1 MATAFGG
8 NMTYFIDRRLNGKN
22 KSAVNRQRFLR
33 RYKSQIKQS
42 IAEAINKR
50 SVTDV
55 DSGES
60 VSIPIEDINEPM
72 FHQGRGGLR
81 HRVHPGNDHFVQN
94 DRIERPPGGGGGGSG
109 QGDASKDGE
118 GEDEFSF
125 QISKDEYLDLLF
137 EDLALPNLQKNQ
149 FRQLTEYKTHRSG
162 YTSNGVPANI
172 SVVRSLQNSLARRT
186 AMTAGKKR
194 ELRALEST
202 LSEVENSEP
211 AQLLEEE
218 RLRKEIAELRQKIA
232 KTPFIDTFDLRYKN
246 YERRPEPSSQAVMF
260 CLMDVSGSMDQA
272 TKDMAK
278 RFYILLYLFLSRT
291 YKNVD
296 VVYIRHH
303 TQAKEVD
310 EQEFFYSQETGGTIV
325 SSALKLMD
333 EVIQERYDPAQWNIY
348 AAQASD
354 GDNWADD
361 SPLCHQIL
369 AQKLLPMVRYYS
381 YIEITRRAHQTLWR
395 EYEVLQEKFG
405 NFAMQHIRE
414 PEDIYPVFRELFH
427 KQTAD
432 N

>member
-1 MATAFGG
+1 MG
-8 NMTYFIDRRLNGKN
+8 YFIDRRLNGKN
-22 KSAVNRQRFLR
+22 KSMVNRQRFLR

-72 FHQGRGGLR
+72 FHQGRGGQR

-94 DRIERPPGGGGGGSG
+94 DRVERPQGGGGGGGGG

-118 GEDEFSF
+118 GQDEFVF

-137 EDLALPNLQKNQ
+137 EDLALPNLKKNQ
-149 FRQLTEYKTHRSG
+149 YKQLNEYKTHRAG

-186 AMTAGKKR
+186 AMSASKRR
-194 ELRALEST
+194 ELKLLE
-202 LSEVENSEP
+202 ENLTELENCEP
-211 AQLLEEE
+211 VQLLEEE

-232 KTPFIDTFDLRYKN
+232 RVPFIDTFDLRYKN

-291 YKNVD
+291 YKNVE

-333 EVIQERYDPAQWNIY
+333 DVVQERYDPAQWNIY

-361 SPLCHQIL
+361 SPLCHELL
-369 AQKLLPMVRYYS
+369 ANKILPMVRYYS

-395 EYEVLQEKFG
+395 EYEALQARYD
-405 NFAMQHIRE
+405 NFAMQHIRD
-414 PEDIYPVFRELFH
+414 PGDIYPVFRELFH
-427 KQTAD
+427 KQTQE

>member
-1 MATAFGG
+1 
-8 NMTYFIDRRLNGKN
+8 MTYFIDRRLNGKN

-60 VSIPIEDINEPM
+60 VSIPNSDINEPM

-81 HRVHPGNDHFVQN
+81 HRVHPGTDHFVQN
-94 DRIERPPGGGGGGSG
+94 DRIERPQGGGGGGSG

-137 EDLALPNLQKNQ
+137 EDLALPNLRKNQ
-149 FRQLTEYKTHRSG
+149 HKQLNEFKTHRSG

-194 ELRALEST
+194 ELRELEST
-202 LSEVENSEP
+202 LTEVEHSEP

-218 RLRKEIAELRQKIA
+218 RLRKEIAELRAKIA
-232 KTPFIDTFDLRYKN
+232 KTPFIDTFDLRYRN

-310 EQEFFYSQETGGTIV
+310 EQ
-325 SSALKLMD
+325 
-333 EVIQERYDPAQWNIY
+333 
-348 AAQASD
+348 
-354 GDNWADD
+354 
-361 SPLCHQIL
+361 
-369 AQKLLPMVRYYS
+369 
-381 YIEITRRAHQTLWR
+381 
-395 EYEVLQEKFG
+395 
-405 NFAMQHIRE
+405 
-414 PEDIYPVFRELFH
+414 
-427 KQTAD
+427 
-432 N
+432 

>member
-1 MATAFGG
+1 
-8 NMTYFIDRRLNGKN
+8 MTYFIDRRLNGKN

-60 VSIPIEDINEPM
+60 VSIPNSDINEPM

-94 DRIERPPGGGGGGSG
+94 DRIERPQGGGGGGSG
-109 QGDASKDGE
+109 QGDASQDGE

-137 EDLALPNLQKNQ
+137 EDLALPNLKKNQ
-149 FRQLTEYKTHRSG
+149 HKQLTEFKTHRSG
-162 YTSNGVPANI
+162 HTSNGVPANI

-194 ELRALEST
+194 ELRELEST
-202 LSEVENSEP
+202 LSEVEISEP

-218 RLRKEIAELRQKIA
+218 RLRKEIAELRAKIA
-232 KTPFIDTFDLRYKN
+232 KTPFIDTFDLRYRN
-246 YERRPEPSSQAVMF
+246 YERRAEPSSQAVMF

-361 SPLCHQIL
+361 SPLCHQLL
-369 AQKLLPMVRYYS
+369 AQKILPMVRYYS

-395 EYEVLQEKFG
+395 EYEVLQQKFG

-414 PEDIYPVFRELFH
+414 QEDIYPVFRELFH
-427 KQTAD
+427 KQVQD
-432 N
+432 H

>member
-1 MATAFGG
+1 MA
-8 NMTYFIDRRLNGKN
+8 YFIDRRLNGKN
-22 KSAVNRQRFLR
+22 KSMVNRQRFLR

-42 IAEAINKR
+42 IAGAINKR
-50 SVTDV
+50 SVTDIE
-55 DSGES
+55 SGES
-60 VSIPIEDINEPM
+60 VSIPNADINEPM

-94 DRIERPPGGGGGGSG
+94 DRIERPQGGGGNGAGEG
-109 QGDASKDGE
+109 QAGNDGE
-118 GEDEFSF
+118 GQDEFVF

-137 EDLALPNLQKNQ
+137 EDLALPNLKKTQHQQMN
-149 FRQLTEYKTHRSG
+149 EYKTHRAG
-162 YTSNGVPANI
+162 YTANGVPANI
-172 SVVRSLQNSLARRT
+172 SVVRSLQNSLARRM
-186 AMTAGKKR
+186 AMTAGKRR
-194 ELRALEST
+194 ELHELEDDLAL
-202 LSEVENSEP
+202 LENTEP

-218 RLRKEIAELRQKIA
+218 RLRHEIELLRQKIA
-232 KTPFIDTFDLRYKN
+232 SVPFIDTFDLRFRN

-291 YKNVD
+291 YKNVE

-325 SSALKLMD
+325 SSALKLME
-333 EVIQERYDPAQWNIY
+333 EVIKERYDPSLWNIY

-361 SPLCHQIL
+361 SPLCHQLL
-369 AQKLLPMVRYYS
+369 AERLLPLVRYYS
-381 YIEITRRAHQTLWR
+381 YIEITRRTHQTLWR
-395 EYEVLQEKFG
+395 EYESLRDQYE
-405 NFAMQHIRE
+405 NFAMQHIRDE
-414 PEDIYPVFRELFH
+414 NDIYPVFRELFRR
-427 KQTAD
+427 QTVG